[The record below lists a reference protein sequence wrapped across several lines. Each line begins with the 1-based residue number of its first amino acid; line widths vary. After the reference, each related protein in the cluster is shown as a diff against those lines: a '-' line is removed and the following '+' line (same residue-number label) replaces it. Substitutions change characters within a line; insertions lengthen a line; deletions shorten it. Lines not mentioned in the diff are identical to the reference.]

1 MSNKKEEITL
11 TGKRRTIARRM
22 SEIWQQVPHVTLNRE
37 IDFGK
42 ADAAFKKFRAVGE
55 ASPTI
60 RLTMTD
66 FIHRA
71 VVLALME
78 HPRLNATWDGETIAC
93 WEEVNLGMAMSV
105 PDGLIV
111 PVFQKANNLDIFQ
124 LAAERLR
131 LQELAQQGKL
141 GFGDI
146 AGGTF
151 TVTNLGAFGIDF
163 FNPIINAPQ
172 VAILAVGRLKEAKTI
187 CFSLSFDHRA
197 MDGVPA
203 AKFLQTLAELL
214 SDPSKL
220 TAV

>member
-1 MSNKKEEITL
+1 LNNKKEEITL
-11 TGKRRTIARRM
+11 IGKRRTIARRM

-37 IDFGK
+37 TDFGK
-42 ADAAFKKFRAVGE
+42 TEAAFRKFREAGE
-55 ASPTI
+55 ASPAVRI
-60 RLTMTD
+60 TMTD

-71 VVLALME
+71 VVLALTE
-78 HPRLNATWDGETIAC
+78 NPRLNATWEEEKIAC
-93 WEEVNLGMAMSV
+93 WEDVNLGMAMSV

-124 LAAERLR
+124 LASERFR
-131 LQELAQQGKL
+131 LQELAQKGKL
-141 GFGDI
+141 GFGDVT
-146 AGGTF
+146 GGTF
-151 TVTNLGAFGIDF
+151 TVTNLGAYGIDF

-203 AKFLQTLAELL
+203 AKFLQSLAELL
-214 SDPSKL
+214 FDPSKL
-220 TAV
+220 TTA